1 MAPVKVIAIAFQRE
15 RLIIDEV
22 DEMTAAMVASTLNDI
37 RARNFLEKAPALGG
51 SWWFYSAQPDE
62 YQVKHGA

>member
-1 MAPVKVIAIAFQRE
+1 MKVIAIAFRRE

-22 DEMTAAMVASTLNDI
+22 DEMTASMVASTLNDI
-37 RARNFLEKAPALGG
+37 RARNFLAKASEIGG

-62 YQVKHGA
+62 YQVRGEAA